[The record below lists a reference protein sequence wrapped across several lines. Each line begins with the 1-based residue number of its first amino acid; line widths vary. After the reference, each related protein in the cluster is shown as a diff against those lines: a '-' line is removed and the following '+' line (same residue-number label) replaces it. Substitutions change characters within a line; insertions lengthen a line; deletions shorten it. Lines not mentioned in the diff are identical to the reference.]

1 MSFSDFY
8 ASDLSD
14 ITSSSEDDAP
24 PAKVKKPSAR
34 KPRAD
39 QKQPYTITQA
49 LRPPRSTSYSVRS
62 LYEQIVDGGINL
74 DPDYQRDVVWTETKQ
89 IGLIDSVIRNYYI
102 PPLIFAVSTSQ
113 DGSETRICIDGKQRL
128 TSIQKFMDGLWQT
141 PPAVGSPWDLGPVG
155 PPAVLFAILVSLYRD
170 HITAKR
176 YWWKKHG
183 ANAKALLPKTLQQ
196 AFANKQ
202 IVCVEY
208 DGLTSEQ
215 EREIF
220 QVCSL
225 FALIRLFTNKCLQRV
240 QLAERMQAISGPWP
254 SFIREIQS
262 QVLGDD
268 GFGHSFEWGRA
279 RGKDFHGLA
288 SIVYLI
294 EQLPACRIPPT
305 SAAMDRWLTRTTPVT
320 HKLRTGILDTF
331 RVYLVL
337 VREKDYRKPF
347 TQRVSPIEFVM
358 IGVMIYM
365 KRETL
370 SLTQLSH
377 AVEKLRAD
385 VRSRERDVRTNGRT
399 TRLLFKFIMEK
410 LPKLA
415 LRSDGQGDKS
425 AQSVLPT
432 LPRSLA
438 STPASAPL
446 VGSESRAA
454 VSVAPGSASAPHKP
468 KKRKR
473 QVEDDGDDDPS
484 EPDGGDEDEYV
495 PSRRRYTRRAP
506 DKAALQHSPSA
517 SPRIAPASAPVS
529 TSTSPRMPANA
540 STASNTPTPSLTEAR
555 PTPPHLAALRG
566 ASTVAP
572 SASTSASVPPT
583 PVVSTH
589 TLPLVGIRQLGDS
602 PHPLSHVVQSDQPA
616 LGTAVAPIDLDA
628 LEKLQQILT
637 FSAGINAVSNTAQ
650 QQQQQQMQQTLQ
662 QQYQTQS
669 QLAQLTSMRQFQLQP
684 EQQDQSNLGR
694 VMALQQ
700 LQALLAMQPPQQ
712 LQQLQQLAQPQQGQ
726 TPSTAVPFTVPPPQS
741 PVIKAEY
748 IEPSLKS
755 PHGWQSARPPPPRL
769 EYRRGRSRSRSRER
783 DYDRHG
789 GNGGGGEWRERE
801 YSRRGPVSY
810 PLPSRSRS
818 RSRSESRSHRARS
831 PSRSRPADLR
841 SRIRSRSRSISPE
854 RGYHNAVKNSHRVW
868 DQQQA
873 PRVIPSGPRQGPGPG
888 PGPGPNA
895 GFSGG
900 SAPNGAGR
908 RPSSPSSMLIS
919 ASSPAGIA
927 RKFEFTRREQFG
939 EPGSEQRPMAA
950 PGVPFQSNRGRGRG
964 RGRSRGRARGGF
976 RGSVPGGVQ
985 GTTPGSVQGTSPG
998 SVQGTMPGSVQGS
1011 VP

>member
-1 MSFSDFY
+1 MAEICEEACGKSVDSPHACCPSALAFSLTTLNMSFSDFY
-8 ASDLSD
+8 VSDLSD
-14 ITSSSEDDAP
+14 ITSSSSSEDDAP

-34 KPRAD
+34 KPRPD

-74 DPDYQRDVVWTETKQ
+74 DPDYQRDVVWAETKQ

-128 TSIQKFMDGLWQT
+128 TSIQKFMDGLI
-141 PPAVGSPWDLGPVG
+141 PH
-155 PPAVLFAILVSLYRD
+155 RD

-220 QVCSL
+220 Q
-225 FALIRLFTNKCLQRV
+225 RV
-240 QLAERMQAISGPWP
+240 QLGVALTPAERMQAISGPWP
-254 SFIREIQS
+254 TFIREIQS

-305 SAAMDRWLTRTTPVT
+305 SAAMDKWLTRTTPVV

-347 TQRVSPIEFVM
+347 AQRVSPIEFVM

-415 LRSDGQGDKS
+415 LRSDGQGDKC

-432 LPRSLA
+432 LPRLLA

-446 VGSESRAA
+446 VGSESRAP
-454 VSVAPGSASAPHKP
+454 VSVAPGSSSAPHKP

-473 QVEDDGDDDPS
+473 QVEDEGDGDPS
-484 EPDGGDEDEYV
+484 ESDGGDEDEYV

-529 TSTSPRMPANA
+529 PQMPANA
-540 STASNTPTPSLTEAR
+540 STTSNTPTPSLTEAR
-555 PTPPHLAALRG
+555 PTPPRLAALRG
-566 ASTVAP
+566 AP

-650 QQQQQQMQQTLQ
+650 QQQQQQRGHHHP
-662 QQYQTQS
+662 
-669 QLAQLTSMRQFQLQP
+669 A
-684 EQQDQSNLGR
+684 SNIAG
-694 VMALQQ
+694 
-700 LQALLAMQPPQQ
+700 
-712 LQQLQQLAQPQQGQ
+712 
-726 TPSTAVPFTVPPPQS
+726 
-741 PVIKAEY
+741 
-748 IEPSLKS
+748 
-755 PHGWQSARPPPPRL
+755 
-769 EYRRGRSRSRSRER
+769 
-783 DYDRHG
+783 DD
-789 GNGGGGEWRERE
+789 
-801 YSRRGPVSY
+801 
-810 PLPSRSRS
+810 
-818 RSRSESRSHRARS
+818 RAR
-831 PSRSRPADLR
+831 
-841 SRIRSRSRSISPE
+841 
-854 RGYHNAVKNSHRVW
+854 
-868 DQQQA
+868 A
-873 PRVIPSGPRQGPGPG
+873 PVNVIMTVMVEM
-888 PGPGPNA
+888 A
-895 GFSGG
+895 GV
-900 SAPNGAGR
+900 ANGEN
-908 RPSSPSSMLIS
+908 
-919 ASSPAGIA
+919 SPAVVLFHIRRDLVPDLAPDPNRDRVEPAHPPA
-927 RKFEFTRREQFG
+927 RAPLICAHVFARVRVLFRRK
-939 EPGSEQRPMAA
+939 R
-950 PGVPFQSNRGRGRG
+950 
-964 RGRSRGRARGGF
+964 
-976 RGSVPGGVQ
+976 
-985 GTTPGSVQGTSPG
+985 GTT
-998 SVQGTMPGSVQGS
+998 MR
-1011 VP
+1011 

>member
-155 PPAVLFAILVSLYRD
+155 PPAVLFHIETSKHLSFSNYSELRFMCS
-170 HITAKR
+170 ITAKR

-220 QVCSL
+220 Q
-225 FALIRLFTNKCLQRV
+225 RV
-240 QLAERMQAISGPWP
+240 QLGVALTPAERMQAISGPWP
-254 SFIREIQS
+254 NFIREIQS

-305 SAAMDRWLTRTTPVT
+305 SAAMDRWLTRTTQVT

-347 TQRVSPIEFVM
+347 AQRVSPIEFVM
-358 IGVMIYM
+358 IGVMIYV

-377 AVEKLRAD
+377 AVEQLRAD

-446 VGSESRAA
+446 VGSESRGAA
-454 VSVAPGSASAPHKP
+454 SVAPGSASAPHKP

-495 PSRRRYTRRAP
+495 PSRRRYTRRAS
-506 DKAALQHSPSA
+506 DKAALQHTPSA

-529 TSTSPRMPANA
+529 MSTSPRMPTNA

-555 PTPPHLAALRG
+555 PTPPHPTALRG
-566 ASTVAP
+566 ASTAAP

-602 PHPLSHVVQSDQPA
+602 PHPLSHAVQSDQPA

-637 FSAGINAVSNTAQ
+637 FSAGINAVSSTA
-650 QQQQQQMQQTLQ
+650 QQQQQMQQTLQ

-726 TPSTAVPFTVPPPQS
+726 APSTTVPFTVPPPQS
-741 PVIKAEY
+741 PIIKAEY

-755 PHGWQSARPPPPRL
+755 PRGWQSARPPAPRL

-801 YSRRGPVSY
+801 HSRHGPDSY
-810 PLPSRSRS
+810 PPQSRSRS
-818 RSRSESRSHRARS
+818 RSRSESRSRRAHS
-831 PSRSRPADLR
+831 PLRSRPTDLR

-873 PRVIPSGPRQGPGPG
+873 PRVIPSGPRQGPGPK
-888 PGPGPNA
+888 P

-900 SAPNGAGR
+900 NAPNGAGK

-927 RKFEFTRREQFG
+927 RKFEFTRREQLGEFG
-939 EPGSEQRPMAA
+939 VEQRPMAA
-950 PGVPFQSNRGRGRG
+950 PGVPFQNNRGRGRG
-964 RGRSRGRARGGF
+964 RGRPRGRARGGF
-976 RGSVPGGVQ
+976 RGGVPGGSVPGSAQGAMPGSVQ
-985 GTTPGSVQGTSPG
+985 GTTPGSVQG
-998 SVQGTMPGSVQGS
+998 S